1 MLSPW
6 VRSLWWTGDHS
17 PRRRSAVLTMGVSS
31 VCVWVTSTD
40 PRIRANIW
48 LMFCPIFFGSKELFC
63 ECILPSL
70 IYLGLLI
77 SPLKHLS
84 QQDHPKEQSSAL
96 LFRCTLYIFSII
108 NFMMFVS
115 LRLCRE
121 MCPYS
126 LLWIADQCNFN
137 SIEIKN
143 SGYLEKEG
151 QSSSPSATATGIL
164 PDPVHF
170 AHLMENCG
178 SKGTP
183 GSHYKG

>member
-6 VRSLWWTGDHS
+6 VRSLWWTGGHS

-31 VCVWVTSTD
+31 VCV
-40 PRIRANIW
+40 
-48 LMFCPIFFGSKELFC
+48 G
-63 ECILPSL
+63 
-70 IYLGLLI
+70 YLH
-77 SPLKHLS
+77 PPTYTCKHLAYVLS
-84 QQDHPKEQSSAL
+84 HIFWIKGIILWMYTSFFDLSWIANQSTKAFITAGPSKEQSWAL

-115 LRLCRE
+115 LKLCRE

-126 LLWIADQCNFN
+126 LLWIVDQCNFN

-151 QSSSPSATATGIL
+151 QSPSPSVTATGIL